1 MDLPVHSFSWVMNM
15 AKTLRYAEHVEEMLI
30 PIAEQ
35 HGVGI
40 YDVEYVKEGSDYIL
54 RCYIDKDGG
63 VTINDCEEVS
73 RALSEVLDRE
83 DPIPDAYILEVSSPG
98 LGRALTKD
106 RHFAAS
112 IGEEVE
118 GTLFKPDEA
127 TGEKAFQGILKEFD
141 DKTVTVKTGDADD
154 AVQILE
160 RKNIAKIRLTI
171 DF

>member
-1 MDLPVHSFSWVMNM
+1 MNM
-15 AKTLRYAEHVEEMLI
+15 AKTLRYAERVEEMI
-30 PIAEQ
+30 VPIAEE

-118 GTLFKPDEA
+118 GTLFKPDES

-154 AVQILE
+154 AVQVLE
-160 RKNIAKIRLTI
+160 RKNIANIRLTI